1 MRSATLKDRLADA
14 RLETKAEKREVGAS
28 EVRGQKEETTS
39 LAEAQRAQRERPVG
53 FRIKTICSLFLCAFA
68 GSSEYA
74 AADDR
79 A

>member
-53 FRIKTICSLFLCAFA
+53 FRIKTICSFFLCAFA
-68 GSSEYA
+68 GSSESA
-74 AADDR
+74 AADER